1 MTKKHLDHHK
11 KEVFWM
17 CSRTVLALVV
27 LWLFCGPGHAQDRTR
42 SIVTIYTTTQ
52 LDRIKQ
58 GSGFVIGPDVI
69 ATAYHV
75 IQGAQSV
82 QITMSTGQSLSD
94 IRIRNYDP
102 ASDLALIEFSS
113 QSAVPAL
120 PIQDRMPGIDEGLFM
135 AGTAAGMRNQIYPV
149 RLAQPSPVPLRDFI
163 DSRGRPLFNNP
174 PSTNVLQIAGV
185 IHAGMSGGPVIN
197 GSGLAVG
204 VLSGSF
210 GERASYGWAIP
221 AQMLIAILNR
231 PSMHVVP
238 QQILE
243 WPPIPILSGTRSTEY
258 FVRKDTDTFA
268 QIENFTA
275 DSYRLYA
282 TNRRID
288 ANITSYR
295 IPLHEILSWVNVG
308 LANTSHITVS
318 DFNDLIDT
326 QIVWFFNNM
335 DHYRQMRADLASRQS
350 LDRRLRQA
358 ISTLSNSVNG
368 RNLAAASVEELK
380 EAIRSVVARYSKVST
395 STYEEIIGVD
405 VTGLLGCLDGITD
418 RSQVHFST
426 FAEATLFRDNLRKC
440 AGELDFYV
448 EFYKWISD
456 EHFFYE
462 GAAGLLRQ
470 YEGVAVYVPE

>member
-1 MTKKHLDHHK
+1 MY
-11 KEVFWM
+11 
-17 CSRTVLALVV
+17 SRTVLTLVV
-27 LWLFCGPGHAQDRTR
+27 LWLFCYPGHAQERSR

-58 GSGFVIGPDVI
+58 GSGFVVSPGVI

-82 QITMSTGQSLSD
+82 QIITSTGQSVSD

-120 PIQDRMPGIDEGLFM
+120 PIQDRLPGADEDLFM

-163 DSRGRPLFNNP
+163 DRHGNPLFNNP
-174 PSTNVLQIAGV
+174 PSTNVIQIAGV
-185 IHAGMSGGPVIN
+185 IYGGMSGGPVVN
-197 GSGLAVG
+197 GSGFAVG

-221 AQMLIAILNR
+221 AQMLIAILDR
-231 PSMHVVP
+231 PSMHVAP
-238 QQILE
+238 QQISE
-243 WPPIPILSGTRSTEY
+243 WPPIPILSGMRSTEY
-258 FVRKDTDTFA
+258 FVREDADTFA
-268 QIENFTA
+268 QIDNFTA
-275 DSYRLYA
+275 DSNRLHA
-282 TNRRID
+282 ANRRID
-288 ANITSYR
+288 ASITSYR

-308 LANTSHITVS
+308 LANTSNITVA
-318 DFNDLIDT
+318 DFNELIDT
-326 QIVWFFNNM
+326 QIVWFFNNL
-335 DHYRQMRADLASRQS
+335 DHYRQMRADLATRQR
-350 LDRRLRQA
+350 LDRQLRQA
-358 ISTLSNSVNG
+358 ISTLSNSVKG
-368 RNLAAASVEELK
+368 RNLAASSVQELK
-380 EAIRSVVARYSKVST
+380 EAINSVATRYSKVST

-426 FAEATLFRDNLRKC
+426 FVEATLFRDNLGKC
-440 AGELDFYV
+440 ASELDFYV

-462 GAAGLLRQ
+462 GAADLLRQ